1 MGKKSDQHQSYKS
14 FVQGC
19 SGSKLKAKYGYK
31 TIIPGLLATGAE
43 REGQQERSFLPLGPV
58 LRWDVGVDCHEAKRP
73 QSPCFWPLW
82 KGGNLVPGL
91 FSDTCSLE
99 HQTWGK
105 DCVGNVCFYSTG
117 PRQFVQMWWCY
128 VSHEGNSH
136 GMSHSRTHV
145 STKSDKIL
153 HLKLHDSNELLQ
165 KGHPELHTGH
175 WQVKRSIVFN
185 K

>member
-1 MGKKSDQHQSYKS
+1 MPFFFFNQEVHMGKKSDQHQSYKS

-91 FSDTCSLE
+91 FPAPLSIRPE
-99 HQTWGK
+99 ERIVWEM
-105 DCVGNVCFYSTG
+105 F
-117 PRQFVQMWWCY
+117 
-128 VSHEGNSH
+128 
-136 GMSHSRTHV
+136 V
-145 STKSDKIL
+145 STPLAPGSLSRCGGAMSPMRATAMGCLTPGHKC
-153 HLKLHDSNELLQ
+153 LQ
-165 KGHPELHTGH
+165 KVT
-175 WQVKRSIVFN
+175 KSYT
-185 K
+185 